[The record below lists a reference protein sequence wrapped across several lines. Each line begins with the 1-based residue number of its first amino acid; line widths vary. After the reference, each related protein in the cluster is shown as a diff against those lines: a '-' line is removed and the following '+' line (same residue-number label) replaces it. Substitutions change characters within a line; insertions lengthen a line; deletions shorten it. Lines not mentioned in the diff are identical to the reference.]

1 MQEIPLQGHYQA
13 GALEALQQS
22 ALFGGLQPQDH
33 ETILGHGKLYEFAP
47 GETVLEEGQPSDS
60 FWLLVRGKAV
70 VHVALPSV
78 AQPIEISQIQAP
90 SVMGEMGLL
99 LRQSRTASV
108 LAIDELLAVRFHH
121 RAFDLML
128 NSIKGFT
135 IQLCV
140 TLARRLAQTSRRV
153 PPPVEQ
159 NQVESVSPELL
170 RLLPMPF
177 ILRHRVL
184 PLQRADD
191 AVIIGFVDEPT
202 AQVLQLVERALP
214 GVQLQPRRIDN
225 RVFSRILQSHGDI
238 AETEEET
245 KEDIS
250 VTGSH
255 VVIGKVASEKEGVQP
270 VGLEATLDLEDEG
283 YDEATGHL
291 ERLIPLLK
299 RVVAEGASDLYLS
312 AQEKPRWRIGDELY
326 VIEDHDVLAPLA
338 PFVMLSAL
346 LPAPRLAQFEA
357 EHFTDFSCTISGLAR
372 FRVTLYRAEKG
383 VNAVLRTIP
392 LAPPHPQQLQLP
404 GALRHITKFQDGL
417 VLFSGPPGSGKTT
430 TIAALLEVINHHR
443 SVHIVTLED
452 PIEYLHT
459 SQKALFHQREI
470 GSHTPGLKQALKH
483 VLRNVPDILV
493 VNGIRDEGALSLL
506 LEIARNR
513 CLVFAS
519 MAVRGAVRTIGQVV
533 DMFPAAQQSN
543 ARLSLAKVL
552 RCVVSQEL
560 CRNVKQGRV
569 AAFEYV
575 SIDDE
580 AAEAI
585 RQGAPQQLLRI
596 LHQASG
602 NLALEAHLAQLVKR
616 GSISSDEA
624 YSHTLN
630 REQLDTLLGHALPML
645 EE

>member
-1 MQEIPLQGHYQA
+1 
-13 GALEALQQS
+13 
-22 ALFGGLQPQDH
+22 
-33 ETILGHGKLYEFAP
+33 
-47 GETVLEEGQPSDS
+47 
-60 FWLLVRGKAV
+60 
-70 VHVALPSV
+70 
-78 AQPIEISQIQAP
+78 
-90 SVMGEMGLL
+90 
-99 LRQSRTASV
+99 
-108 LAIDELLAVRFHH
+108 
-121 RAFDLML
+121 
-128 NSIKGFT
+128 
-135 IQLCV
+135 
-140 TLARRLAQTSRRV
+140 
-153 PPPVEQ
+153 
-159 NQVESVSPELL
+159 
-170 RLLPMPF
+170 
-177 ILRHRVL
+177 
-184 PLQRADD
+184 
-191 AVIIGFVDEPT
+191 
-202 AQVLQLVERALP
+202 
-214 GVQLQPRRIDN
+214 
-225 RVFSRILQSHGDI
+225 
-238 AETEEET
+238 
-245 KEDIS
+245 
-250 VTGSH
+250 
-255 VVIGKVASEKEGVQP
+255 
-270 VGLEATLDLEDEG
+270 
-283 YDEATGHL
+283 
-291 ERLIPLLK
+291 
-299 RVVAEGASDLYLS
+299 
-312 AQEKPRWRIGDELY
+312 
-326 VIEDHDVLAPLA
+326 
-338 PFVMLSAL
+338 
-346 LPAPRLAQFEA
+346 
-357 EHFTDFSCTISGLAR
+357 
-372 FRVTLYRAEKG
+372 
-383 VNAVLRTIP
+383 
-392 LAPPHPQQLQLP
+392 LQLP